1 MSEIT
6 IPAGS
11 ANDRQNFEG
20 VLGDEGRSGWLVN
33 LHADQES
40 SVGDVKVFDIHTT
53 PGEACH
59 RAWEESGVLHM
70 VFALHRGLE
79 FGRLVELTYDLE

>member
-11 ANDRQNFEG
+11 TNDRQNFEE

-40 SVGDVKVFDIHTT
+40 SVGDAKVFDTHTT

-59 RAWEESGVLHM
+59 RPWEEWRVLHM
-70 VFALHRGLE
+70 AFALHRDLE
-79 FGRLVELTYDLE
+79 FGRLVELTYDPE